1 MAYTAG
7 LPSLTPRL
15 SYGDATNLN
24 QIQEDLKDPE
34 VTVENLMAYANGA
47 SPQVPAFLALGEL
60 NRRRQ
65 AETAAASAPTSTVKQ
80 NLEQSLISAPQTNP
94 VAPTAMNHV
103 NPVIP
108 QQQVNPIAPQ
118 QSVMHGAHGGLASVP
133 LHHMFH
139 ADSFAGGGIVAF
151 DEGGETEE
159 LPDDRVHDA
168 NAPEDFPVY
177 NLPERIPD
185 APPVPNRESDYATLS
200 TMVAG
205 NKYGKSADEMAA
217 EAQAAKAAQNKQVQ
231 DSNARYGTNYT
242 LPFVTDPKT
251 GYLVPNTPAPPSAM
265 YSNQAPSTPAPT
277 PTSTSAPAP
286 VAVNKPT
293 APAPVAVNKPTT
305 PAAVGTPAAST
316 PTDSV
321 KADIAPYRDAFEE
334 LKKSLPGFDFDVPE
348 VKENTPAPT
357 SKEAD
362 KRVDEM
368 LQKFGVSKEPF
379 KEALDQLN
387 ANKAV
392 QQQAT
397 LNDPMEQLGAMLR
410 GIGSADPTKG
420 AAYAIGVGGEKA
432 ADLRARQR
440 DAVQKQDAANLEL
453 SLGIQKANDERARG
467 LVSLTQNT
475 AKDLTEQWKTKT
487 EADQRVGQ
495 LKLERLGQQISLGK
509 LSDEHN
515 RAIGSILTD
524 LNTLRNTDER
534 NAIASQLLDLRAQVA
549 SGKLSVQEMGITIK
563 QAQLEVEKAKVA
575 ENIRKNLNKEG
586 QLTAPQQKAL
596 SELAPGNYY
605 YATAMNEIIPDPK
618 ARAEFEKNI
627 QNKNMMKNDPA
638 TRQFN
643 NQIMQR
649 AGDKIRGQTS
659 QPPSYA
665 DLIK

>member
-94 VAPTAMNHV
+94 VAP
-103 NPVIP
+103 

-159 LPDDRVHDA
+159 LPDDRVQDA

-293 APAPVAVNKPTT
+293 T

-348 VKENTPAPT
+348 IKENTPAPT
-357 SKEAD
+357 SEEAD

-432 ADLRARQR
+432 ADLRAKQR
-440 DAVQKQDAANLEL
+440 DAEQKQNAANLEL

-638 TRQFN
+638 TRQFH

>member
-1 MAYTAG
+1 
-7 LPSLTPRL
+7 
-15 SYGDATNLN
+15 
-24 QIQEDLKDPE
+24 
-34 VTVENLMAYANGA
+34 
-47 SPQVPAFLALGEL
+47 
-60 NRRRQ
+60 
-65 AETAAASAPTSTVKQ
+65 
-80 NLEQSLISAPQTNP
+80 
-94 VAPTAMNHV
+94 
-103 NPVIP
+103 
-108 QQQVNPIAPQ
+108 
-118 QSVMHGAHGGLASVP
+118 MHGAHGGLASVP

-159 LPDDRVHDA
+159 LPDDRVQDA

-348 VKENTPAPT
+348 IKENTPAPT
-357 SKEAD
+357 SEEAD

-392 QQQAT
+392 QQQA
-397 LNDPMEQLGAMLR
+397 LHP
-410 GIGSADPTKG
+410 
-420 AAYAIGVGGEKA
+420 
-432 ADLRARQR
+432 
-440 DAVQKQDAANLEL
+440 
-453 SLGIQKANDERARG
+453 
-467 LVSLTQNT
+467 
-475 AKDLTEQWKTKT
+475 
-487 EADQRVGQ
+487 
-495 LKLERLGQQISLGK
+495 
-509 LSDEHN
+509 
-515 RAIGSILTD
+515 
-524 LNTLRNTDER
+524 
-534 NAIASQLLDLRAQVA
+534 SQ
-549 SGKLSVQEMGITIK
+549 S
-563 QAQLEVEKAKVA
+563 
-575 ENIRKNLNKEG
+575 
-586 QLTAPQQKAL
+586 
-596 SELAPGNYY
+596 Y
-605 YATAMNEIIPDPK
+605 PDFRSP
-618 ARAEFEKNI
+618 
-627 QNKNMMKNDPA
+627 
-638 TRQFN
+638 
-643 NQIMQR
+643 
-649 AGDKIRGQTS
+649 
-659 QPPSYA
+659 
-665 DLIK
+665 